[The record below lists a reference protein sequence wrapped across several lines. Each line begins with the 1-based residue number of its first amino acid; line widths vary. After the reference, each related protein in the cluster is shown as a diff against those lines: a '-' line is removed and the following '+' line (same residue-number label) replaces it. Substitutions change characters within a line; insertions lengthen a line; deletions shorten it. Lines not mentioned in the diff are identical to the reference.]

1 MPPQNK
7 FTGNKFEDYHYQYLE
22 KLIKW
27 YATDKVVH
35 RNNKIKVEWLSGL
48 MKEQF
53 YDEHQRK
60 FLNKMVN
67 SYNNRKK

>member
-7 FTGNKFEDYHYQYLE
+7 FNGNKFEDYHYIYLE
-22 KLIKW
+22 RLIKW

-35 RNNKIKVEWLSGL
+35 RNSKIKVEWLSGL

-60 FLNKMVN
+60 FLNKMVK

>member
-1 MPPQNK
+1 
-7 FTGNKFEDYHYQYLE
+7 
-22 KLIKW
+22 
-27 YATDKVVH
+27 
-35 RNNKIKVEWLSGL
+35 L

-60 FLNKMVN
+60 FLNKMVK

>member
-53 YDEHQRK
+53 YD
-60 FLNKMVN
+60 
-67 SYNNRKK
+67 